1 MLKRFAVLLFGSAL
15 VLGAVTT
22 PTEAGIKVY
31 EKDDKYV
38 EIGGRLQLQYHMV
51 DPNGGDSTDE
61 IFFRRLRPYIAG
73 SVSKNWAGKFQFDI
87 GKAADSN
94 EVAVKDAYMQYTGFE
109 GIKLTLGN
117 QKPPFSREFLTSSKR
132 QQLVERSFTGDH
144 NFGSPD
150 RMIGLRLDG
159 ANESEKFTWA
169 ASFGSAGFDPDAK
182 KMDFDSPA
190 NNNSDFNE
198 GWLAAGR
205 IDFHPLGIMK
215 YDQGSFGSDT
225 KFTLSLGAFSWSN
238 DDDNNT
244 FTSGGISTSTSKA
257 DLDSATGFELSG
269 GLRSG
274 GLSFDAEYQLVE
286 GDTVD
291 NAFTGGLYRSGT
303 TELDILALE
312 GGYLFNNRFEV
323 VAGYDSLDA
332 DNYQD
337 AWTRTSF
344 GVNYFWNKHKVK
356 WQLSYRIGENLNG
369 VKGAD
374 GNETFLQFQ
383 FVF

>member
-1 MLKRFAVLLFGSAL
+1 MLKRLIVLLSGSAL
-15 VLGAVTT
+15 VLGAAAT

-31 EKDDKYV
+31 EKEGKYV
-38 EIGGRLQLQYHMV
+38 EIGGRLQLQYHRV
-51 DPNGGDSTDE
+51 DPDGGDSTDE

-73 SVSKNWAGKFQFDI
+73 SASKNWVGKFQFDI
-87 GKAADSN
+87 GKASGSN
-94 EVAVKDAYMQYTGFE
+94 EVAVKDAYLQYRGFE
-109 GIKLTLGN
+109 GVKLTLGN

-132 QQLVERSFTGDH
+132 QQLIERSFTGDH

-150 RMIGLRLDG
+150 RMIGLRVDG
-159 ANESEKFTWA
+159 ANESRKLTWA
-169 ASFGSAGFDPDAK
+169 ASFGSAAFDPDAK

-190 NNNSDFNE
+190 NNDSDFNE

-205 IDFHPLGIMK
+205 IDFHPLGKMK
-215 YDQGSFGSDT
+215 FDQGSFDSDT

-244 FTSGGISTSTSKA
+244 FTSGGVSRSSSKA
-257 DLDSATGFELSG
+257 DLDRATGFELSG
-269 GLRSG
+269 GFRSG
-274 GLSFDAEYQLVE
+274 GLSLDGEYQLIE

-291 NAFTGGLYRSGT
+291 GSFTGGLYRSGT
-303 TELDILALE
+303 TELDIFALE
-312 GGYLFNNRFEV
+312 GGYIFNNRFEV
-323 VAGYDSLDA
+323 VAGFDGLDA
-332 DNYQD
+332 DNYPD

-356 WQLSYRIGENLNG
+356 GQLSYRIGENLGG
-369 VKGAD
+369 VEGAD
-374 GNETFLQFQ
+374 ANEAFLQFQ